1 MTALYSYKGAY
12 PYPLP
17 KDMSKYDI
25 QDFYLAGE
33 KPAITAGQVLEWDQT
48 AWVVRAANEA
58 ENQIQW
64 AAVRTQ
70 RDALLSTS
78 DIYVVRAYEKG
89 EPVTEDV
96 VQYRQSLRDI
106 TKQANPFDIIWPVLP
121 TTQF

>member
-1 MTALYSYKGAY
+1 MTVLYSYKGAY

-33 KPAITAGQVLEWDQT
+33 KPELTAGQILEWDQT

-64 AAVRTQ
+64 AAVRTK

-78 DIYVVRAYEKG
+78 DVYVVRAYEKG

-106 TKQANPFDIIWPVLP
+106 TKQANPFDIIWPSLP